1 MTYFAK
7 VEITPTPGIFLV
19 TNVIRA
25 DQEVIDTYPGTW
37 VLGDYNTYGNVHYA
51 PSPPAEP
58 HTPDGGISIRANYP
72 GIGFTYDTRYTEGD
86 FVGVFYA
93 PQPAPDWTL
102 NTSTFLWEAPIT
114 PAEA

>member
-19 TNVIRA
+19 SNVIRA
-25 DQEVIDTYPGTW
+25 SQEVIDTYPGTW

-58 HTPDGGISIRANYP
+58 MTPDGGIPIRANYP
-72 GIGFTYDTRYTEGD
+72 GIGYTYDTRYTEGD

-114 PAEA
+114 PSGA